1 MFFVGVLL
9 VCINIIYCNAKV
21 SLNYPGWIFEDKDLP
36 GIPSKNLDQYKSEL
50 KSWSRNFQTKLDAN
64 LVDNYVALS
73 ENAINNYI
81 SRALDIGFENEV
93 YIDVDGVNESI
104 NIKNYQV
111 KD

>member
-50 KSWSRNFQTKLDAN
+50 K
-64 LVDNYVALS
+64 
-73 ENAINNYI
+73 
-81 SRALDIGFENEV
+81 
-93 YIDVDGVNESI
+93 
-104 NIKNYQV
+104 
-111 KD
+111 